1 MFRMG
6 DKVKLDPNSRYFN
19 LDEMQLP
26 PGVIGRVRA
35 NQKEGDHWI
44 SVEWLGGNNSYYK
57 EDLIKV
63 NTFKGNK

>member
-6 DKVKLDPNSRYFN
+6 DKVKLNPNSQYFN
-19 LDEMQLP
+19 RDGDQLP
-26 PGVIGRVRA
+26 PGVVGRVGKD
-35 NQKEGDHWI
+35 QKEGEPWI
-44 SVEWLGGNNSYYK
+44 YVEWVGGNNAYYK

>member
-6 DKVKLDPNSRYFN
+6 DRVKLNPNSRYFN
-19 LDEMQLP
+19 RDEAQLP
-26 PGVIGRVRA
+26 QGVVGWVRED
-35 NQKEGDHWI
+35 QKEGDPWI
-44 SVEWLGGNNSYYK
+44 LVEWVGGNNAYYK

>member
-6 DKVKLDPNSRYFN
+6 DKVRLNRNSRYFN
-19 LDEMQLP
+19 RDKGQLP
-26 PGVIGRVRA
+26 QGVVGWVRKD
-35 NQKEGDHWI
+35 QEEGHPWI
-44 SVEWLGGNNSYYK
+44 YVEWLGGNNAYYE